1 MRIESI
7 KIDNFR
13 GLRSVDIPQLDKRVN
28 LFVGINGSGKSSIL
42 DALALVFSWFTAR
55 MLSPK
60 GRGRDISKFDVSLN
74 SSSGCLIELGLPDGD
89 IWKLF
94 KNLKYRKKDSSNLS
108 SMNKMIANLRDKLE
122 IYPDEAVPL
131 IAYYG
136 VERIVSS
143 VSIRGGKRDGFSQ
156 LEAYRNAL
164 RGGNTFDGFFKWF
177 KQSEDYENERFKE
190 NQDFRDRGL
199 ETVRRVV
206 KKIFPEYSDLKVSR
220 RPLAMTIRKGEEVF
234 RIDQLSEGEKNYIA
248 LVCDIAR
255 RLVLANPVGDPL
267 QGEGIIM
274 IDEVDLH
281 LHPAWQQTIVSKL
294 TDIFPNCQFFMTTH
308 SPVVASDVK
317 GKVFLITDGMIE
329 EHKTYGKLSKD
340 ILTNVFNV
348 SNARNLT
355 VQAIIDNAYASIEM
369 NKNDQYKDYM
379 LQLTDILGADDVDV
393 AGLRIEKMRHERL
406 LAK

>member
-143 VSIRGGKRDGFSQ
+143 VSIRGGKRDDFSQ

-164 RGGNTFDGFFKWF
+164 RGGNTFAGFFKWF

-199 ETVRRVV
+199 ETVRRVI
-206 KKIFPEYSDLKVSR
+206 KKIFPEYSDLKVNR